1 MIYISCNTD
10 QTFKAS
16 CSWELGLC
24 DRRWGCDKNSNVLEN
39 NLTQSIRI
47 MGQNDGSPLHPTSP
61 ALAFVRAF
69 YSVVVEKCFTS
80 FQRVVG
86 ILNLYFLC
94 KQKKRLSTHCC
105 VVQSLKIL
113 HDKQACTMWSRRN
126 HIGQVQMLNK
136 SMWVIHLFL
145 VALSAF

>member
-1 MIYISCNTD
+1 MISISCNTD

-47 MGQNDGSPLHPTSP
+47 MGQNDGSLLHPTSP

-69 YSVVVEKCFTS
+69 YS
-80 FQRVVG
+80 
-86 ILNLYFLC
+86 FL
-94 KQKKRLSTHCC
+94 L
-105 VVQSLKIL
+105 
-113 HDKQACTMWSRRN
+113 
-126 HIGQVQMLNK
+126 
-136 SMWVIHLFL
+136 
-145 VALSAF
+145 